1 MGDGMRKD
9 GRKEVGMAVGIRPNG
24 KFIIKHFYG
33 KTISEARRKRDEYK
47 RQMEKGLLGND
58 VTLDEWITRFCEV
71 YEPKDMDYLINRL
84 RRSLGKRK
92 LREIMEMDLQRELN
106 TVRGMSN
113 STISKYAQIIKRI
126 FMRART
132 NRLIDFDP
140 AENLLL
146 PEGTS
151 GTHRALE
158 KWEINAIAN
167 NWHLYSAGR
176 WAMLMLFCGL
186 RRGEMIA
193 LNWTDVDLDR
203 RVITIH
209 CAANIRHN
217 APVIKDRTKSAAGM
231 RRLPICAPLYQ
242 MLIQTPPAERTGF
255 VCRTSRGAAITESAV
270 SRNWTTLC
278 NIITRQLNGQRI
290 RPAKDSIPLADL
302 PIQFS
307 CRMHDLRHT
316 FATML
321 YDAGVDVKAAQY
333 YLGHS
338 DLKMTLA
345 LYTHLSDEREKKERA
360 NLVGFLDGYIA
371 DLRGDFVKVSSGDI
385 VNV

>member
-1 MGDGMRKD
+1 MRKD
-9 GRKEVGMAVGIRPNG
+9 GRKEVTLVIGIKPNG
-24 KFIIKHFYG
+24 RFIQKHFYG

-47 RQMEKGLLGND
+47 RKMEKGLRGND
-58 VTLDEWITRFCEV
+58 ITLDEWITRFCEV
-71 YEPKDMDYLINRL
+71 YAPKNMDFLINRL
-84 RRSLGKRK
+84 RRSLGNRK

-106 TVRGMSN
+106 TLHGMSN
-113 STISKYAQIIKRI
+113 SMINKYAQIIKRI

-132 NRLIDFDP
+132 NRMIDFDP
-140 AENLLL
+140 AENLIL

-167 NWHLYSAGR
+167 NWQLYPAGR

-193 LNWTDVDLDR
+193 LDWDDVDLNN
-203 RVITIH
+203 RVITVH
-209 CAANIRHN
+209 RAANIRSN
-217 APVIKDRTKSAAGM
+217 TPVIKDRTKSAAGM
-231 RRLPICAPLYQ
+231 RRLPICDPLYQ
-242 MLIQTPPAERTGF
+242 MLMQTPPQERTGF
-255 VCRTSRGAAITESAV
+255 VCRTTKGEPITESAV
-270 SRNWTTLC
+270 SRNWKTLC

-290 RPAKDSIPLADL
+290 RPAKDSIPIDQL
-302 PIQFS
+302 PIKFS

-345 LYTHLSDEREKKERA
+345 LYTHLSAEREKKERA

-371 DLRGDFVKVSSGDI
+371 DLRGDIVTISSGSFPND
-385 VNV
+385 